1 MMIILMMIMLTPS
14 SKGIITTKR
23 LTEQSGFIDIFIK
36 NQEIVKESDIILHI
50 INLQEIEHIL
60 DQMTENVILMR
71 TNNKEILQ
79 LELLDARNKLTT
91 LKPKQIRI
99 RRGLINGIGS
109 MSKWLFGTMDD
120 EDRQNIQKHLF
131 NINEIINNNDQ
142 QIVINNYFNET
153 INHFKIIVENDRK
166 IIETKI
172 NSIDKILDIENNKHI
187 YLEQLSNIQ
196 LIKNKIEHLQDNV
209 ISAKYGMIHPS
220 ILTFNEIEKYKI
232 DYNKLKYIQ
241 IGTTFLSDS
250 HLVFGIKIPKT
261 FEIVKLRSIVPI
273 PNNESNEID
282 YNIEKIFEFDNKI
295 YKFEEHK
302 HLKDLKISTHCIIK
316 NNCQLIKH
324 NEFEIIELDIDTII
338 IKNSIN
344 ININQTCNSEK
355 IILNGNYLINY
366 NNCSVKIKDYLL
378 SNVVETIEQKQIF
391 NNIDSIRNF
400 TNKITFEQIK
410 EEHKVNVRNIKE
422 LNFHK
427 RITYSCN
434 ILIIIVILTLL
445 IIIITKHKH
454 IKIKL
459 NNRIQ
464 ENSNLKRGEVTY
476 KNTDP
481 IDEFISSIIHK

>member
-1 MMIILMMIMLTPS
+1 MIDMLTPLT
-14 SKGIITTKR
+14 KGIITTKL

-36 NQEIVKESDIILHI
+36 DQEIVKESDIILHV

-60 DQMTENVILMR
+60 DQMTENIIL
-71 TNNKEILQ
+71 TKTKNKEILQ
-79 LELLDARNKLTT
+79 LELLDARNKLIT
-91 LKPKQIRI
+91 LKPKQIRQ

-120 EDRQNIQKHLF
+120 EDRQNIQKHIF
-131 NINEIINNNDQ
+131 NINEIINNNNQ
-142 QIVINNYFNET
+142 QIIINNYFNET
-153 INHFKIIVENDRK
+153 INHLKTIIKNDKK

-172 NSIDKILDIENNKHI
+172 NSIDKILDIENDNHI

-232 DYNKLKYIQ
+232 DYDKLKYIQ
-241 IGTTFLSDS
+241 IGTMFLNNS

-273 PNNESNEID
+273 PNNESKEID
-282 YNIEKIFEFDNKI
+282 YDIEKIFEFDNKI

-302 HLKDLKISTHCIIK
+302 YLKNLKISTHCIITH
-316 NNCQLIKH
+316 NCQLIKN
-324 NEFEIIELDIDTII
+324 NEFEIFELDIDTII
-338 IKNSIN
+338 VKSATN
-344 ININQTCNSEK
+344 ININHTCNSEK
-355 IILNGNYLINY
+355 IILNGNYLINF
-366 NNCSVKIKDYLL
+366 NNCSIKIKDYLF
-378 SNVVETIEQKQIF
+378 SNIVETVEQKQIF
-391 NNIDSIRNF
+391 NNIDILRNF

-434 ILIIIVILTLL
+434 ILIIIVILTIL

-464 ENSNLKRGEVTY
+464 ENSNLKGGEVTY
-476 KNTDP
+476 KNAD
-481 IDEFISSIIHK
+481 IDKFISSIINK